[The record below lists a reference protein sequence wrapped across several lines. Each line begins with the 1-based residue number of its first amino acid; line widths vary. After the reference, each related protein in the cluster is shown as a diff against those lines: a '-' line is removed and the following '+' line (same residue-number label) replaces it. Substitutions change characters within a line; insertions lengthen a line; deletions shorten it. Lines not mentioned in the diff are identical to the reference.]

1 MFISLSAQMTDVE
14 GELCTVHGDAVK
26 SVMGVGDGG
35 DDNEHSIQQ
44 TGLLKRSKG
53 DDFRFQ
59 AFDFSSDSFC
69 RRMK

>member
-1 MFISLSAQMTDVE
+1 MFISLSSQMTDVE
-14 GELCTVHGDAVK
+14 GELCTVHGDAV
-26 SVMGVGDGG
+26 MGDGG

-59 AFDFSSDSFC
+59 AFDFSSDSFF